1 MKSLG
6 LMNLPIDQVEL
17 DRENPRIK
25 QYLEIYGD
33 TITSEQ
39 ISLALSYTGNGESST
54 SYQTLKESIK
64 VSKGIIHPIVVNKGK
79 DGKYVV
85 IEGNTRLQIYKEFYT
100 GSDAEIWENIPC
112 IVYDQLT
119 EEDKHK
125 IRLQSHLVGPREWD
139 AYSKAKY
146 LYELSEELFLPMQ
159 SIISMCGGKRND
171 IIRAI
176 DAYKCMHFIYEP
188 LAKELGVDPEIREY
202 SKFSEYQNSKI
213 KQSLINKGYSDKDF
227 AKWVINGNVDNAM
240 KVRCIPAVF
249 ANPLAFETF
258 KKNNL
263 TEAEKY
269 LVPEASGKKYNL
281 DDIPYEILCK
291 ALSKYLDGIEFK
303 EIKMLANNP
312 AYEDK
317 KNALITLAD
326 SLEETIE
333 EIRNKE
339 EQ

>member
-1 MKSLG
+1 MNSLG
-6 LMNLPIDQVEL
+6 LMYLPIDEVEL

-33 TITSEQ
+33 SITSEH
-39 ISLALSYTGNGESST
+39 IALALSYSGNGDSST

-64 VSKGIIHPIVVNKGK
+64 VSKGIIHPIVVNKGA

-85 IEGNTRLQIYKEFYT
+85 IEGNTRLQIYKEFNT
-100 GSDAEIWENIPC
+100 GSEAELWAKIPC
-112 IVYDQLT
+112 LVYDQLT

-159 SIISMCGGKRND
+159 SIISMCGGKKND

-176 DAYKCMHFIYEP
+176 DAYKCMHFVYEP
-188 LAKELGVDPEIREY
+188 LVEEMGFDKDIREY

-213 KQSLINKGYSDKDF
+213 KQALASKGFSDKDF
-227 AKWVINGNVDNAM
+227 ARWVISGNIDNAM

-249 ANPLAFETF
+249 ANPTAFETF
-258 KKNNL
+258 KTSNIS
-263 TEAEKY
+263 EAEKL
-269 LVPEASGKKYNL
+269 LVTEPSNKGYNL
-281 DDIPYEILCK
+281 EGVPYEVLCK
-291 ALSKYLDGIEFK
+291 ALSKFLDGIEYK

-312 AYEDK
+312 GYEEK

-326 SLEETIE
+326 ALEETID
-333 EIRNKE
+333 EIRSKE
-339 EQ
+339 S